1 MRGRIG
7 EQTFS
12 VCLEIAEGQKTLHNT
27 TMKKDQQPIGYAQY
41 IETPIGTTIA
51 CGDTRALS
59 ILEFVDRFESEGS
72 CIARLQAAGYQSIV
86 FESTPPLDRLT
97 NELNAY
103 FARSLTEFSVPLA
116 PVGTPFQ
123 QSVWN
128 TLQEIPYGQ
137 TWSYAALAR
146 TLGNLKAI
154 RAVGRANGQNPIAI
168 VIPCHRVI
176 GSDGKLIGY
185 AGGLER
191 KRTLL
196 TLEGASAP
204 LPEGQER
211 LL

>member
-1 MRGRIG
+1 
-7 EQTFS
+7 
-12 VCLEIAEGQKTLHNT
+12 
-27 TMKKDQQPIGYAQY
+27 MKKNQKLIGYAQY
-41 IETPIGTTIA
+41 IETPIGATIA

-59 ILEFVDRFESEGS
+59 ILEFVDRFESEES
-72 CIARLQAAGYQSIV
+72 CMARLQAAGYQSIV
-86 FESTPPLDRLT
+86 FEPTPLLETLT
-97 NELNAY
+97 NELSAY
-103 FARSLTEFSVPLA
+103 FAKTLTEFSVPLA
-116 PVGTPFQ
+116 PIGTPFQ

-191 KRTLL
+191 KRKLL

-204 LPEGQER
+204 IPEGQER
-211 LL
+211 LF